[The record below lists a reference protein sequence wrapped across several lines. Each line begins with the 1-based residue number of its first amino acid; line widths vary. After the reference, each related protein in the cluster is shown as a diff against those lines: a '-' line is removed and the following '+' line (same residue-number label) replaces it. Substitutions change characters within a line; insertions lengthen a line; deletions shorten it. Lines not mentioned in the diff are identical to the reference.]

1 MPGPPQARYAQR
13 TMAADDT
20 AAFFQQHCAAEQDG
34 DALHLPG
41 WTVDDWRALL
51 AHARAQTLGHG
62 EVLIK
67 DGDSGRGLY
76 FVASGALEVTAGG
89 GTLGRIYR
97 EGPGS
102 VFGEIS
108 FFDGKPRSAS
118 VWATQPTLLLR
129 LDPDTLRAFSREH
142 PQLGQDL
149 LFALGRVLA
158 FRMRRGEGQR
168 AALSAY

>member
-1 MPGPPQARYAQR
+1 MPTVDPAS
-13 TMAADDT
+13 
-20 AAFFQQHCAAEQDG
+20 FFQRHCATGRDG
-34 DALHLPG
+34 DALFLPG

-51 AHARAQTLGHG
+51 GHAREQTLGHG

-76 FVASGALEVTAGG
+76 LVASGALEVTAGG
-89 GTLGRIYR
+89 SPGGGTLGRLYR

-108 FFDGKPRSAS
+108 FFDGKPRSAT
-118 VWATQPTLLLR
+118 VWATQPTTLLR
-129 LDPDTLRAFSREH
+129 LDPDTLRTFSRDH
-142 PQLGQDL
+142 PDLGQDL

-158 FRMRRGEGQR
+158 FRMRRGESQR
-168 AALSAY
+168 AASSAY